1 MDNQLFVSKY
11 QFVLPD
17 RDEMR
22 RFLEAKMAEE
32 LGPEA
37 TENEVGRR

>member
-11 QFVLPD
+11 QFALPD

-32 LGPEA
+32 LGVEA
-37 TENEVGRR
+37 ADNEEGGR